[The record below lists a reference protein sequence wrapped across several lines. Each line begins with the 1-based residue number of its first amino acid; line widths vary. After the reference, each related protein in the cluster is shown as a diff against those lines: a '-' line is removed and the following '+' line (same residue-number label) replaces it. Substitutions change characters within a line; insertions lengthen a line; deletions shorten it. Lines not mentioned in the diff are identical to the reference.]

1 MRRAVASLPPP
12 LLTDVRAPSEDCD
25 EEREVAQAWSA
36 LSAAIASAAD
46 QRSALDAFLA
56 VFLLRCS
63 AWAPVEPGMLERPAP
78 ARPRGCNA
86 GHPLALLQ
94 ALAQAVEQAASELAC
109 GALERQLPLCLCHIV
124 CRAHAHVL
132 RRSELKHR
140 GQEALALHAVH
151 VRVFEAFRV
160 VVRSRHNRAQL
171 LNLHAFGSLARC
183 LACLAARLAQQ
194 QGDGATLEPSLNA
207 ATTFLT
213 VVSAVSALCAALEA
227 ELRVIGRPLRLASMS
242 DVCLPSAD
250 TYARARRDRAPPS
263 SAALIGTFAAG
274 TVEVLVR
281 LVIGMRRTRLS
292 SPVSSDIPLE
302 APTLRCLAA
311 LLLEGPASGIAAFRD
326 AGGLEMLLDG
336 VGQPPP
342 DFAHARSELRAQL
355 AVLEVCGAAVSA
367 DRESLRRA
375 VSVGMFSRLASLL
388 RWAGSAFA
396 SELGTEL
403 PRIAGPVSNDHMT
416 LVFDTM
422 HTLCD
427 GVSDE
432 AGSRRTLAER
442 TLLAVA
448 SAAFAHSEASHWPDL
463 TDHAL
468 QFLESLLSASPLA
481 VATLRSAGADVA
493 LFGSAVFFWKP
504 VDQEISS
511 ASILAA
517 RRMLRARAM
526 SLLRAI
532 AVAPAWSY
540 GGVRVDLG
548 IEPELTA
555 LMRAL
560 DACCSSGDADGCAA
574 LADVLCQLAT
584 AAPERFALASV
595 SMGAPVSLANVILQ
609 LHARHDAASDAAVS
623 ARTAALLAFEAL
635 TTCSATVRAYHAGN
649 EAVSEMLVTMLLTRH
664 DPHAERWALRQLQ
677 CIAQEAPAV
686 PRRSCEPA
694 AGAEAACKSPLYRAL
709 LQSLSRAR
717 QDRAE
722 LLPPLLALLQASALS
737 GPEERLVLATE
748 RAHVILVEL
757 MSGDGGPSLTLR
769 TCVLHGAATLS
780 TLLSGCASARDKFA
794 RDPGYD
800 AFAAALEHNADALTP
815 SLFRQLCLLICDLPG
830 DPGESAA
837 LDTAPAHSFR
847 HAGVLFV
854 FMRCLRRSE
863 PDLQLA
869 GLRWLAAG
877 LRSSSAAQ
885 CCAAE
890 AALPRLLLDWYG
902 GLSSAGIADDG
913 SCLATL
919 RAALTDALAV
929 CLAVTAADIRAA
941 FALLRRKDAPHRRQL
956 LGALCAAAF
965 AARDEPRAFFA
976 LPGGDES
983 GIHLVLPLRW
993 LPGRPVTLFLWLRVD
1008 ELTDVET
1015 ALLSLRGSCG
1025 AGILISLSSTYVC
1038 ATVCTAGAAYA
1049 AQSQVRMTHAI
1060 QPRRWQSVAVVL
1072 GSGGL
1077 GVFGGERARLYIDGA
1092 EVATARLRL
1101 PRVLSS
1107 TPLQLSAIGA
1117 APTLDGSPVLP
1128 PFAGQVASPHIF
1140 DDALRVST
1148 VAALH
1153 ARGPEFQLELTANAS
1168 TSNVDSLQ
1176 DAAERC
1182 VVAFSAAA
1190 SSRTLATAGAGST
1203 ICYNISPVMSPAI
1216 GEEARSGTA
1225 PAAMVGAS
1233 TAVFVFRGVCDAF
1246 RALGGISSVLP
1257 LLDDAD
1263 DDFVASALRL
1273 TAEVAMVPTLDTAL
1287 LTHAL
1292 RRRGSRIPLSRSV
1305 FDSALHL
1312 ESTSKESGLPGY
1324 SLVYDVA
1331 FWALYGSDDA
1341 CIAQATFLST
1351 ATPAALLAHRQTASP
1366 LQIADAIAD
1375 LRPKC
1380 TPLLRRAWLSAA
1392 TTQMSGAAVAITP
1405 ADDALAL
1412 AALVT
1417 GSPESAV
1424 DAARAL
1430 TCFLSS
1436 QQPSRKAHAVAF
1448 AETGGCLLS
1457 LFAVHKSAAEAQP
1470 AALRLLTA
1478 LLAALPDPSR
1488 ACDTPGL
1495 FGVLRHSFMS
1505 SAPSLDLMSALL
1517 GFACLNPN
1525 LQLEEHGRSGAPPP
1539 EIAAPP
1545 VVVHAAVIG
1554 TVLQLVRSCS
1564 DQKLRLTTLVT
1575 VTEWVERSVV
1585 NAGVLVSHHGWQSW
1599 LLQLLLSPELL
1610 PAQQHGESLPS
1621 GLLPQTE
1628 ERMLVRRLFG
1638 ALQAHCLLRFGG
1650 PGGGAELDR
1659 TATFAKL
1666 QGTYTL
1672 PGEAA
1677 AGARYGDAAH
1687 MTLCESLADALELAL
1702 APGTRWGPSV
1712 ADNLSALLFLVDE
1725 LLPFAASLLPDDA
1738 GTVCTSPE
1746 TPTAAGVWRLSSA
1759 ACRAL
1764 VKMWPSL
1771 EAAAVTS
1778 QAQVAATD
1786 AGALTS
1792 LSLRQ
1797 RALTLLSWTGGD
1809 SPGTAAEH
1817 ARAACDQ
1824 AGRLTLR
1831 LCMLYAREADAGA
1844 ARTHLDLLMP
1854 SLELACADKAR
1865 FGLFCTALS
1874 TTTNSGDPERSAVI
1888 RNLLLAAAVAGK
1900 YLPAPASVASS
1911 QASLDLNDSTAEAL
1925 SKTITE
1931 QLLPELRSSAI
1942 EAETA
1947 TVRSAVVRRQDAVT
1961 ALREELANRSASD
1974 SAAATLTLD
1983 AVRAAASALNQSA
1996 RARRSAAHAAL
2007 DEYSAAQERRLRH
2020 ALRSAS
2026 GERGVWAPAV
2036 QPAAHWKV
2044 DKTEDSKRRRL
2055 RLRRD
2060 YRHGTY
2066 AGSVAAPLKPVVHAE
2081 QQQADAARMAAMAG
2095 AVCLPGH
2102 AQESM
2107 LSIAEGTV
2115 TSAEASTPLDAEEA
2129 PPQAFVERDA
2139 DILQNTPGSAAG
2151 DELMW
2156 TTPATLVTVKR
2167 AVKGRLDIHR
2177 KHVHFEADPDSPA
2190 DAVDDASQAR
2200 HQRRDTRMHWR
2211 WPVSRLVAVH
2221 CQRYLLQS
2229 RALELFLDDRA
2240 SAFLALPNRT
2250 AAVRAAAAIIR
2261 VRPGLPLLD
2270 KRRKAEAAA
2279 RAAER
2284 WRRREMSN
2292 FDYIM
2297 TLNTLAGRSYNDLA
2311 QYPVFPWVLADYV
2324 SEKLDLA
2331 APGTLRDLTLPV
2343 GALNPARRAALVE
2356 RYAAL
2361 AAENNADMPPF
2372 HHGSHY
2378 STPGGVLHWL
2388 VRLQPY
2394 TALHRA
2400 LQGGHFDHGDRL
2412 FHSVPAAWSGA
2423 WSNAA
2428 DVRELTPEFF
2438 CAPEFLLNGEAHDLG
2453 QRQDGQ
2459 RVSHVALP
2467 PWAHGDP
2474 AAFVRANA
2482 AALECE
2488 AVSVMLH
2495 SWVDLVFGC
2504 AQRGP
2509 AAVEKFNVFYHLTYE
2524 GAVDLERVADERSR
2538 AALADQ
2544 IALFGQT
2551 PAQLFSRRHVQR
2563 DAVLWPPAALCAV
2576 AHGAAVLQPLTL
2588 LTDVTALPAE
2598 RAALLATGQ
2607 PVVFISASSDGRVM
2621 AVCDDGSLTSHRLVR
2636 PSPAAGAFTFSAAL
2650 EAGYMLGYDGT
2661 STSAGS
2667 DSATWRGP
2675 SLPPFAASVAVSP
2688 ACFTTL
2694 ADARLLVSAPHWDAR
2709 LRVLRLAGG
2718 DDVRILQSLHA
2729 HTDVVTCVASSFG
2742 PAGSFCVTG
2751 SRDTTLCVW
2760 QLAAVSLPAALSSFI
2775 GAAGPV
2781 AGAAITSATA
2791 PMRVAPLFVLPGHD
2805 AAVSCVA
2812 CSEELDMIASASAG
2826 DSTIMIHALR
2836 SGRYMRSL
2844 NLPADVAPAQLL
2856 ISEACGSL
2864 IVLLQPDPSSASLSS
2879 TLRAFNC
2886 NGLALG
2892 VAVADELLAAVTL
2905 TLDCRSVLTG
2915 GERGT
2920 IVMRNASSLHELARW
2935 SGTGASLTALCAVA
2949 DDAALA
2955 GTRDGRLQLWG
2966 PVLGA
2971 DSPRYTRA

>member
-1 MRRAVASLPPP
+1 M
-12 LLTDVRAPSEDCD
+12 
-25 EEREVAQAWSA
+25 
-36 LSAAIASAAD
+36 
-46 QRSALDAFLA
+46 
-56 VFLLRCS
+56 
-63 AWAPVEPGMLERPAP
+63 
-78 ARPRGCNA
+78 
-86 GHPLALLQ
+86 
-94 ALAQAVEQAASELAC
+94 
-109 GALERQLPLCLCHIV
+109 
-124 CRAHAHVL
+124 
-132 RRSELKHR
+132 
-140 GQEALALHAVH
+140 
-151 VRVFEAFRV
+151 RVFEAVRV

-171 LNLHAFGSLARC
+171 LAMHAFGSLARC
-183 LACLAARLAQQ
+183 LACLAARLARH
-194 QGDGATLEPSLNA
+194 QGDAATLEPSLSSA
-207 ATTFLT
+207 ATLLT
-213 VVSAVSALCAALEA
+213 LVSAVSAVCAVLEA
-227 ELRVIGRPLRLASMS
+227 ELRVLGRPLRLASMS
-242 DVCLPSAD
+242 DVRLPSAN
-250 TYARARRDRAPPS
+250 TYVGAQRDHALPS
-263 SAALIGTFAAG
+263 SAALIGTFDAG

-281 LVIGMRRTRLS
+281 LVSGMRRTRLS
-292 SPVSSDIPLE
+292 SPAASDIPLE

-311 LLLEGPASGIAAFRD
+311 LLLEGPVSGIAAFRD

-336 VGQPPP
+336 VGQPPQ
-342 DFAHARSELRAQL
+342 DVAHARSELRAQL
-355 AVLEVCGAAVSA
+355 AALEVCGAAVSA

-375 VSVGMFSRLASLL
+375 VSVGMFSRLAALL
-388 RWAGSAFA
+388 RWAGSAF
-396 SELGTEL
+396 SPEFGTAP
-403 PRIAGPVSNDHMT
+403 PRLVGPVSHEE
-416 LVFDTM
+416 LALIFDTM

-448 SAAFAHSEASHWPDL
+448 SAAFAHSDASRWPDL

-504 VDQEISS
+504 VDQISNAAATGS
-511 ASILAA
+511 SLAA
-517 RRMLRARAM
+517 RRMLRARAI

-560 DACCSSGDADGCAA
+560 DGCCTSGDADGCAA

-595 SMGAPVSLANVILQ
+595 AIGAPVSLANIILRM
-609 LHARHDAASDAAVS
+609 HAQDAATSDGAVS
-623 ARTAALLAFEAL
+623 ARTAALLAFEAM
-635 TTCSATVRAYHAGN
+635 TACSATVRAYVAGN
-649 EAVSEMLVTMLLTRH
+649 ESVSEMLVSMLLTRRA
-664 DPHAERWALRQLQ
+664 PHVECWALQQLQ
-677 CIAQEAPAV
+677 YIAQEAPAV

-694 AGAEAACKSPLYRAL
+694 AGAEAACKSPLYRSL
-709 LQSLSRAR
+709 LRSLGQAR
-717 QDRAE
+717 QNQAE
-722 LLPPLLALLQASALS
+722 LLPPLYTLLRASALS
-737 GPEERLVLATE
+737 GPDERLVLASE

-757 MSGDGGPSLTLR
+757 MSGNGDPSPTLR
-769 TCVLHGAATLS
+769 TCVLHGAAALA
-780 TLLSGCASARDKFA
+780 TLLSGCASARDKFS
-794 RDPGYD
+794 RDPGYE
-800 AFAAALEHNADALTP
+800 AFAAALECDANALTS

-830 DPGESAA
+830 DPAECAA
-837 LDTAPAHSFR
+837 LDSAPAHSFR
-847 HAGVLFV
+847 HAGVLPV
-854 FMRCLRRSE
+854 FMRCLRRSR

-890 AALPRLLLDWYG
+890 AALPGLLLDWYG
-902 GLSSAGIADDG
+902 ALSSTGTADG
-913 SCLATL
+913 GERLATL

-956 LGALCAAAF
+956 LDALCSAAI

-983 GIHLVLPLRW
+983 GIHLTLPLRW

-1008 ELTDVET
+1008 GLPDVET
-1015 ALLSLRGSCG
+1015 ALLSLRGTCG
-1025 AGILISLSSTYVC
+1025 AGVLISLSSKHVC
-1038 ATVCTAGAAYA
+1038 ATVCTAGVAYA
-1049 AQSQVRMTHAI
+1049 AQSQVRMPHTL

-1077 GVFGGERARLYIDGA
+1077 GVFGGERARLYVDGA

-1101 PRVLSS
+1101 PRVLST

-1117 APTLDGSPVLP
+1117 APNVDGSPVLP
-1128 PFAGQVASPHIF
+1128 PFVGQVASPHIF
-1140 DDALRVST
+1140 DDALRVNT
-1148 VAALH
+1148 VSALH
-1153 ARGPEFQLELTANAS
+1153 ARGPELQLDLAAHAS
-1168 TSNVDSLQ
+1168 TSSVDSIQ

-1190 SSRTLATAGAGST
+1190 SSRTVATAGAGST
-1203 ICYNISPVMSPAI
+1203 ICYNISPVMSLAI
-1216 GEEARSGTA
+1216 GEGARSGTS
-1225 PAAMVGAS
+1225 PAAVVGAS

-1246 RALGGISSVLP
+1246 RALGSLSSALP
-1257 LLDDAD
+1257 LLDDTD

-1273 TAEVAMVPTLDTAL
+1273 AAEVAMVPKLDAAL

-1292 RRRGSRIPLSRSV
+1292 RRRGSRMPLSRSV

-1312 ESTSKESGLPGY
+1312 ESTSKESGLSGY

-1331 FWALYGSDDA
+1331 FWALCGSDDA
-1341 CIAQATFLST
+1341 CIAQAAFLST
-1351 ATPAALLAHRQTASP
+1351 ATPAALLTHRHVASP
-1366 LQIADAIAD
+1366 MQITDALAD
-1375 LRPKC
+1375 LRPNC
-1380 TPLLRRAWLSAA
+1380 SPLLRRAWLSVA
-1392 TTQMSGAAVAITP
+1392 TTQMSAAVAAFTT

-1412 AALVT
+1412 AALAT

-1424 DAARAL
+1424 DAAQAL
-1430 TCFLSS
+1430 TRVLSS
-1436 QQPSRKAHAVAF
+1436 QHPSKRAHAVAF
-1448 AETGGCLLS
+1448 AETGGCLLA

-1495 FGVLRHSFMS
+1495 FGVIRHSLLS
-1505 SAPSLDLMSALL
+1505 SAPSLDLVSALL
-1517 GFACLNPN
+1517 GFACLTPD
-1525 LQLEEHGRSGAPPP
+1525 LQLEERCRPDGPLPQ
-1539 EIAAPP
+1539 IAAPP
-1545 VVVHAAVIG
+1545 SVVHAAVIG
-1554 TVLQLVRSCS
+1554 TVLQLLRSCS
-1564 DQKLRLTTLVT
+1564 DEKLRLTTLVT
-1575 VTEWVERSVV
+1575 VTKWVEHSVV
-1585 NAGVLVSHHGWQSW
+1585 NAAVLVSHHGWQTW
-1599 LLQLLLSPELL
+1599 LLQLLCSPELL
-1610 PAQQHGESLPS
+1610 LAQQPGESLPQDQ
-1621 GLLPQTE
+1621 LPRTE

-1638 ALQAHCLLRFGG
+1638 ALHAHCLLRFGG

-1659 TATFAKL
+1659 TVTFAKL
-1666 QGTYTL
+1666 QATYTL
-1672 PGEAA
+1672 SGEAA
-1677 AGARYGDAAH
+1677 GGATYGDAAH

-1702 APGTRWGPSV
+1702 SPGTRWGPSV
-1712 ADNLSALLFLVDE
+1712 AENLSALLFLVDE
-1725 LLPFAASLLPDDA
+1725 LLPSAASLLPNDA
-1738 GTVCTSPE
+1738 GSACASPE
-1746 TPTAAGVWRLSSA
+1746 APSTASVWKLSSA
-1759 ACRAL
+1759 ACRVL
-1764 VKMWPSL
+1764 VKLWPSL
-1771 EAAAVTS
+1771 EAAAATS

-1786 AGALTS
+1786 GGALTA

-1809 SPGTAAEH
+1809 SAGTAAEH

-1831 LCMLYAREADAGA
+1831 LCMLYAREADADA
-1844 ARTHLDLLMP
+1844 ARAHLDMLIP
-1854 SLELACADKAR
+1854 SLESACADKAR
-1865 FGLFCTALS
+1865 FDLFCSALS
-1874 TTTNSGDPERSAVI
+1874 STTNSGDPERSAVV

-1900 YLPAPASVASS
+1900 YLPAPAPITSS
-1911 QASLDLNDSTAEAL
+1911 QASLDMNESTTVAL
-1925 SKTITE
+1925 SKAITE
-1931 QLLPELRSSAI
+1931 QLSPDLMTPAI
-1942 EAETA
+1942 EAEAA
-1947 TVRSAVVRRQDAVT
+1947 TVRAAVVRRQAAVT

-1983 AVRAAASALNQSA
+1983 AARTAAAALNQSS
-1996 RARRSAAHAAL
+1996 RARRSAAHAAS

-2036 QPAAHWKV
+2036 QPSAHWKV

-2066 AGSVAAPLKPVVHAE
+2066 AGSVAAPLKPAVLDE

-2095 AVCLPGH
+2095 AVCLPGQ
-2102 AQESM
+2102 AQEGV

-2115 TSAEASTPLDAEEA
+2115 ASAEASTPLVEDGA

-2139 DILQNTPGSAAG
+2139 EIFQTAPGSVAG

-2167 AVKGRLDIHR
+2167 AVSGRLDIHR
-2177 KHVHFEADPDSPA
+2177 KHVHFEADPESPA
-2190 DAVDDASQAR
+2190 HPVGDASQAL

-2240 SAFLALPNRT
+2240 SAFLALPNRA
-2250 AAVRAAAAIIR
+2250 AAVRAASTIIR

-2324 SEKLDLA
+2324 SETLDLA

-2356 RYAAL
+2356 RYTAL
-2361 AAENNADMPPF
+2361 AAENNSDMPPF

-2388 VRLQPY
+2388 IRLQPY

-2459 RVSHVALP
+2459 PVSHVALP

-2488 AVSVMLH
+2488 AVGAMLH
-2495 SWVDLVFGC
+2495 SWVDLVFGF

-2509 AAVEKFNVFYHLTYE
+2509 AAVEKLNVFYHLTYE
-2524 GAVDLERVADERSR
+2524 GAVDLERIADERSR

-2551 PAQLFSRRHVQR
+2551 PAQLFTRRHVQR
-2563 DAVLWPPAALCAV
+2563 DAVLRPPAALCAV
-2576 AHGAAVLQPLTL
+2576 AHGAVAPQPLTL
-2588 LTDVTALPAE
+2588 LTDVTALPVE
-2598 RAALLATGQ
+2598 CAALLATGQ
-2607 PVVFISASSDGRVM
+2607 PVVFLSASSDGRVLV
-2621 AVCDDGSLTSHRLVR
+2621 VCDDGSLTSHRLIR

-2650 EAGYMLGYDGT
+2650 ETGYTLGYDGT
-2661 STSAGS
+2661 PPSAGS

-2675 SLPPFAASVAVSP
+2675 SLPPFAASVAVSS

-2694 ADARLLVSAPHWDAR
+2694 ADTRLLVSAPHWDAR

-2718 DDVRILQSLHA
+2718 DDVRLLQSLHA

-2742 PAGSFCVTG
+2742 AAGSFCVTG

-2760 QLAAVSLPAALSSFI
+2760 QLAAVSLPAALPSFL
-2775 GAAGPV
+2775 GAVSPA
-2781 AGAAITSATA
+2781 AGAAITSATT
-2791 PMRVAPLFVLPGHD
+2791 PMRAAPLFVLPGHD
-2805 AAVSCVA
+2805 SAVSCVA

-2864 IVLLQPDPSSASLSS
+2864 VVLLQPAPNSASLSS

-2886 NGLALG
+2886 NGLALA

-2905 TLDCRSVLTG
+2905 TLDSRSVLTG
-2915 GERGT
+2915 GERGA
-2920 IVMRNASSLHELARW
+2920 IVMRDASSLQELARW
-2935 SGTGASLTALCAVA
+2935 SGASASLTALCAVA
-2949 DDAALA
+2949 EDAVLA
-2955 GTRDGRLQLWG
+2955 GTYDGRLLLWG
-2966 PVLGA
+2966 PELGTG
-2971 DSPRYTRA
+2971 SPRYTRA